1 MGDDATGVH
10 IFTAAGNARYKS
22 TYTISDVNSFVMLIF
37 RDSTGADGEAH
48 QIVNVALSPA
58 GSEQPSVYL
67 LAGDSIVPI
76 DYDAPLSTP
85 IAVEATVCDKTLI
98 IKANDVTV
106 LDITDD
112 RITNVQSIFYTT
124 EDMTMT
130 QSAPVV
136 TDDGCQ
142 ETEPVTPPK
151 KKMSLLWLWITLGVL
166 AALSVP
172 TYFGVRQLIKH
183 GQKKRASRQ

>member
-1 MGDDATGVH
+1 MGDEATGVH
-10 IFTAAGNARYKS
+10 IFEAAGNARYKS

-37 RDSTGADGEAH
+37 RDSTGEDGEAH
-48 QIVNVALSPA
+48 QIINVALSPA

-67 LAGDSIVPI
+67 FTGEDVVPV

-85 IAVEATVCDKTLI
+85 IAVEATVCDKTLV

-112 RITNVQSIFYTT
+112 RVANIQSIFYTT
-124 EDMTMT
+124 EDMSMT
-130 QSAPVV
+130 QSPPVV

-142 ETEPVTPPK
+142 EPEPTPPK
-151 KKMSLLWLWITLGVL
+151 KKMSLLWLWITLSVL